1 MKNLGN
7 GKSLEDFKYIAG
19 INQTGFRK
27 KKITSGPV
35 WTTDETGASW
45 QGELKYV
52 SPTQSCDYEDG
63 EQWTKKDLVWRVND
77 CVGGTNNKTCCQGW
91 WRGWEKIGS

>member
-27 KKITSGPV
+27 KKKLPV
-35 WTTDETGASW
+35 VQCEQQMKQGQVGKVSW
-45 QGELKYV
+45 NMFHPPRVVIMKMEN
-52 SPTQSCDYEDG
+52 SEP
-63 EQWTKKDLVWRVND
+63 KKTWS
-77 CVGGTNNKTCCQGW
+77 
-91 WRGWEKIGS
+91 EE